1 MQAIS
6 LILLQLGRQEQKM
19 KFVTGNSHKAIIETC
34 DLTIYMYLCL
44 SVCLSIYWLT
54 VYLFITKKTLTQQEQ
69 EA

>member
-1 MQAIS
+1 
-6 LILLQLGRQEQKM
+6 M
-19 KFVTGNSHKAIIETC
+19 KFVTGNSHKAIIIETY